1 MSIAEV
7 AAEHKLRRKIST
19 NSNNDDVPK
28 HDDADEDVVENSANH
43 VQRRN
48 SVYL

>member
-28 HDDADEDVVENSANH
+28 HDDDEDVVENSGNH

>member
-19 NSNNDDVPK
+19 NSNNDDVPNN
-28 HDDADEDVVENSANH
+28 DADEDVVENSGNH